1 MDVRARQT
9 QPPEHYTEGTLIAAM
24 KNAARFVSD
33 ERLKQRLK
41 ENAGIGTEA
50 TRAGII
56 QTLLKRG
63 YLIKQRRFLLATDT
77 ASTLIDALPET
88 LKDPGTTAL
97 WEQMQDDIATGKM
110 GLEAFLVQQQQNV
123 TELIKSLRNE

>member
-1 MDVRARQT
+1 MKKKDV
-9 QPPEHYTEGTLIAAM
+9 I
-24 KNAARFVSD
+24 
-33 ERLKQRLK
+33 
-41 ENAGIGTEA
+41 
-50 TRAGII
+50 
-56 QTLLKRG
+56 
-63 YLIKQRRFLLATDT
+63 LLATDT

-97 WEQMQDDIATGKM
+97 WEQMLDDIATGKM